1 MSKKGKAILASA
13 LFGAAIFGASCGGDD
28 GGTPASTDGPP
39 SGPPPGD
46 SAPPPTSIGKAL
58 ILTSGTLFVG
68 PNRAVRL
75 CDILSNQTV
84 VCGSDLNPDGDQLF
98 KYVHEFS
105 NEKVILIDPNNF
117 LNFYNGTALVK
128 VENRRYFTDAT
139 TTTTDTAHL
148 KTANAA
154 KAETVLGENFVV
166 VRNAAGNVTHV
177 ITSEGNYVDFT
188 TGGLPNIDLVYMGRN
203 YVVVAQSAG
212 ADQDAYLIKTDGSV
226 TRLDFKNSNDTPQL
240 LARDGDNI
248 VVAPLDDDGDLN
260 DSQPVFVIRENGT
273 VAKITV
279 ANLDLPNTA
288 SAQIKKVGTDLF
300 VAVNSNDAGPG
311 GGNGMIR
318 YAKVTPTHVYADDVD
333 VSTNVKNNTPNRGD
347 YGLDGQGRLYAI
359 VTNNA
364 ATDDQADQAL
374 VAYFDADNQV
384 KSASAGIP
392 GTPAGN
398 KASLITFSD
407 RALLR
412 DDNTPANYTVTIVSG
427 PNVNVTATT
436 LDAAAADAYDKVCIH
451 AKRTPPNAIVTLADD
466 FFIGEGTDEVM
477 CVRDPNGVLGSG
489 DEEHAYLSSNGV
501 AYFGA
506 RSVNLDIR
514 QNLALA
520 PNRMIV
526 GDFLPPINN
535 TYSNCLS
542 GTCSLVSLS
551 AARPQNLNLT
561 RVKTD
566 KNIHVNDAAGFR
578 GIPTPVSVFHQ
589 VGANND
595 IPYKFD
601 FTNNTSSNLVT
612 GGTTVFSGGHV
623 SLDLS
628 KFAIIAQ
635 GTPNPCPA
643 VEEQTT
649 GSRLFYSAPGVT
661 NNLFDIKDSAGNT
674 LCAIRVYQ
682 VK

>member
-28 GGTPASTDGPP
+28 GGTSAPTGGPP

-75 CDILSNQTV
+75 CDIFSNQTV

-98 KYVHEFS
+98 EYLHEFS
-105 NEKVILIDPNNF
+105 NEKVILRDPNNF

-154 KAETVLGENFVV
+154 AIETVLGENFVV

-188 TGGLPNIDLVYMGRN
+188 TGGLPNIDLVYMGKN

-226 TRLDFKNSNDTPQL
+226 TRLDFKTPGTTPQL

-248 VVAPLDDDGDLN
+248 VVAPLNSGNL
-260 DSQPVFVIRENGT
+260 QPVFVIRENGT

-279 ANLDLPNTA
+279 ANLNLPNTA

-300 VAVNSNDAGPG
+300 VAVNSDDAGPG

-364 ATDDQADQAL
+364 ATDDQADEAL
-374 VAYFDADNQV
+374 VAYFDANNQV
-384 KSASAGIP
+384 QSKSAAIP
-392 GTPAGN
+392 GTPAGAN
-398 KASLITFSD
+398 ASLITFSD

-412 DDNTPANYTVTIVSG
+412 DTTGAGASYTVTIVAG

-436 LDAAAADAYDKVCIH
+436 LDAAAADAYDNVCIH

-477 CVRDPNGVLGSG
+477 CVRDPAGDGLGSG
-489 DEEHAYLSSNGV
+489 NEEHAYLRSTGV

-506 RSVNLDIR
+506 RSVNLDIEH
-514 QNLALA
+514 NLALA

-526 GDFLPPINN
+526 GDFPDSN
-535 TYSNCLS
+535 YSNCLS

-589 VGANND
+589 VGVNND

-612 GGTTVFSGGHV
+612 GGTTIFSGGHV

-635 GTPNPCPA
+635 GTPNPCP
-643 VEEQTT
+643 VVGGQIT
-649 GSRLFYSAPGVT
+649 GSRLFYSAPSVT